1 MAKTIDEIKLWVA
14 LTLQRNYRN
23 NKNLKNAILNL
34 SNTLKAELDYALG
47 PPCIIDDSTL
57 RRIRVIDYKPIQ
69 AKESDE
75 VIDVEPEDEV
85 LDEKKLNQEA
95 MKIMTEKG
103 AEKAMEFMFNPTGKK
118 RLSYSEMRMYFG

>member
-34 SNTLKAELDYALG
+34 SNTLKADLDYALG
-47 PPCIIDDSTL
+47 PPCIIDDGTL
-57 RRIRVIDYKPIQ
+57 RRIRMYDYKPIQ
-69 AKESDE
+69 AKETDE

-85 LDEKKLNQEA
+85 LDEKKMNQEA